1 MASFIDK
8 QNDSWDLRID
18 FNSIRHVKRITG
30 INLLKIQ
37 EPLEGSDATVEHEG
51 QTIRMPLFTELATDP
66 LLLCEVI
73 LALLKGQMEARS
85 LSEDDLA
92 SRFVGGV
99 MAESRKAF
107 WESLIYFFR
116 EESQTDSAQVLIAN
130 QELMKHAMRFKT
142 NQIEAL
148 KIEELVDTEFSK
160 LSMNGQESSES
171 IPDHIPSES

>member
-1 MASFIDK
+1 MSSFIDK

-37 EPLEGSDATVEHEG
+37 EPLEGSEATVEHEG
-51 QTIRMPLFTELATDP
+51 ETIRMPLFTELATDP

-73 LALLKGQMEARS
+73 LALLKGQMGARS

-92 SRFVGGV
+92 ARFVGGV

-107 WESLIYFFR
+107 WGALINFFQ
-116 EESQTDSAQVLIAN
+116 EESQTDSAQVLKAN
-130 QELMKHAMRFKT
+130 QELMTHAMRFKT

-148 KIEELVDTEFSK
+148 KIEELVEMQFSK
-160 LSMNGQESSES
+160 LSTNGQELLES
-171 IPDHIPSES
+171 IQAPTLSGN